1 MFVGF
6 VDWNLISI
14 VELRVLIARQ
24 VVVVLNESD
33 MGSTGALGGHG

>member
-33 MGSTGALGGHG
+33 MGSTGALGRRG